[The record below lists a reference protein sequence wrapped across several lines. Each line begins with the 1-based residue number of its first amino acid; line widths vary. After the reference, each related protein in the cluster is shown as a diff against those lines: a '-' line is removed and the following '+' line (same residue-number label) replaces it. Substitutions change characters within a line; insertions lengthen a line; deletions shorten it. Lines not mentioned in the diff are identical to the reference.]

1 MDETSQ
7 PIELLLSV
15 TRDGPLTLS
24 AQIQD
29 KVRHDIRSGTLKPGV
44 RVPSTRDLAR
54 QLGISRHVAVD
65 AYEQLAAEGY
75 LQLRQGARP
84 RVAETAALADAAR
97 VAVAR
102 VEPRPRYD
110 FSPSV
115 PDVSAFPRSA
125 WLRSL
130 REALVSITDGDLGY
144 GDPRGVTALRMALAE
159 YLGRVRGVVAEPEHV
174 VVTSGFTQG
183 LGLVCQAWRRA
194 GCARSPSTSRA
205 ILING

>member
-1 MDETSQ
+1 MRRGS
-7 PIELLLSV
+7 PW
-15 TRDGPLTLS
+15 
-24 AQIQD
+24 
-29 KVRHDIRSGTLKPGV
+29 HRS
-44 RVPSTRDLAR
+44 SHAR
-54 QLGISRHVAVD
+54 A
-65 AYEQLAAEGY
+65 
-75 LQLRQGARP
+75 
-84 RVAETAALADAAR
+84 
-97 VAVAR
+97 
-102 VEPRPRYD
+102 YD

-183 LGLVCQAWRRA
+183 LGLVCQALAASRGAHDRPRRA
-194 GCARSPSTSRA
+194 EQS
-205 ILING
+205 